1 MLEAKQGKA
10 DGDVIVCAP
19 RTSAMPKKTEEVENE
34 CEVTFAGGKSLARTP
49 AKTPGKSLA
58 SKTPGKTPGK
68 AKAALESMNA

>member
-10 DGDVIVCAP
+10 DGDVVVCAP
-19 RTSAMPKKTEEVENE
+19 RASAMPKQTEEIENE
-34 CEVTFAGGKSLARTP
+34 CKVPFAGSKSLARTP

-68 AKAALESMNA
+68 AKAVLESMNA